1 MRVFGTEVNH
11 FLLRRNKA
19 TVTFVQLAPLR
30 GTAFCSHHV
39 AVTLTQPGRKGGLG
53 FSNRYWGSASVL
65 MAYGNDGPKPIS
77 QASAKGKVKWFNAT
91 KGYGFIT
98 LDNGGDAFCHAS
110 ALQATGH
117 ADVQP
122 GTTIIC
128 DLADSQRG
136 LQVVTVHSAD
146 LSTAEA
152 PSRAPR
158 VDRFGGGGYG
168 GGGRF
173 GDGGGYGGGYRD
185 NNAPSG
191 PMVEGKVKFF
201 NDQKGFGFVMPD
213 SGSGDIYLHASA
225 LRRSGVQAVE
235 PDQRVRYSTRQGN
248 KGVEVDKVEI
258 I

>member
-1 MRVFGTEVNH
+1 
-11 FLLRRNKA
+11 
-19 TVTFVQLAPLR
+19 
-30 GTAFCSHHV
+30 
-39 AVTLTQPGRKGGLG
+39 
-53 FSNRYWGSASVL
+53 
-65 MAYGNDGPKPIS
+65 MAYGDNDKPIS

-117 ADVQP
+117 SDVPP
-122 GTTIIC
+122 GTSIVC

-136 LQVVTVHSAD
+136 LQVVAVHSVD
-146 LSTAEA
+146 TSTAEA

-158 VDRFGGGGYG
+158 GDRFGGGGDRFGGGGGYG
-168 GGGRF
+168 GGG
-173 GDGGGYGGGYRD
+173 GGYGHRD
-185 NNAPSG
+185 SAPSG
-191 PMVEGKVKFF
+191 PMVEGKIKFF

-225 LRRSGVQAVE
+225 LRRSGVQVVE
-235 PDQRVRYSTRQGN
+235 PDQRIRYSTRQGN

>member
-1 MRVFGTEVNH
+1 
-11 FLLRRNKA
+11 
-19 TVTFVQLAPLR
+19 
-30 GTAFCSHHV
+30 
-39 AVTLTQPGRKGGLG
+39 
-53 FSNRYWGSASVL
+53 
-65 MAYGNDGPKPIS
+65 MAYGNEGSKPIS

-117 ADVQP
+117 SDVPP
-122 GTTIIC
+122 GTSIVC

-136 LQVVTVHSAD
+136 LQVVAVHSVD
-146 LSTAEA
+146 TSTAEA
-152 PSRAPR
+152 PSRGPR
-158 VDRFGGGGYG
+158 RDGFGGGDRFGGGGGYG
-168 GGGRF
+168 GGGY
-173 GDGGGYGGGYRD
+173 GGGGYGGHRD
-185 NNAPSG
+185 SAPSG

-235 PDQRVRYSTRQGN
+235 PDQRIRYSTRQGN
-248 KGVEVDKVEI
+248 KGVEVDRVEI

>member
-1 MRVFGTEVNH
+1 
-11 FLLRRNKA
+11 
-19 TVTFVQLAPLR
+19 
-30 GTAFCSHHV
+30 
-39 AVTLTQPGRKGGLG
+39 
-53 FSNRYWGSASVL
+53 
-65 MAYGNDGPKPIS
+65 MAYGNEGKSIS

-117 ADVQP
+117 SDVQP
-122 GTTIIC
+122 GTTIVC
-128 DLADSQRG
+128 DLADGQRG
-136 LQVVTVHSAD
+136 LQVVAVHSVD
-146 LSTAEA
+146 ITTAEA
-152 PSRAPR
+152 PSRGPR
-158 VDRFGGGGYG
+158 RDSFG
-168 GGGRF
+168 
-173 GDGGGYGGGYRD
+173 GGGYGGGYRD

-235 PDQRVRYSTRQGN
+235 PEQRIRYSTRQGN
-248 KGVEVDKVEI
+248 KGVEVDRVEI

>member
-1 MRVFGTEVNH
+1 
-11 FLLRRNKA
+11 
-19 TVTFVQLAPLR
+19 
-30 GTAFCSHHV
+30 
-39 AVTLTQPGRKGGLG
+39 
-53 FSNRYWGSASVL
+53 
-65 MAYGNDGPKPIS
+65 MAYGNDKAAIS

-117 ADVQP
+117 SDVQP

-136 LQVVTVHSAD
+136 LQVVTVHSVD
-146 LSTAEA
+146 ISTAEA
-152 PSRAPR
+152 PSRGPR
-158 VDRFGGGGYG
+158 REFGGGGGGGYG
-168 GGGRF
+168 GGRDFGGGGRDF
-173 GDGGGYGGGYRD
+173 GGGGGGYGHHQRD
-185 NNAPSG
+185 NGPSG

-213 SGSGDIYLHASA
+213 NGSGDIYLHASA

-235 PDQRVRYSTRQGN
+235 PDQRIRYSTRQGN
-248 KGVEVDKVEI
+248 KGVEVDRVEVI
-258 I
+258 

>member
-1 MRVFGTEVNH
+1 M
-11 FLLRRNKA
+11 
-19 TVTFVQLAPLR
+19 
-30 GTAFCSHHV
+30 
-39 AVTLTQPGRKGGLG
+39 
-53 FSNRYWGSASVL
+53 ASVH
-65 MAYGNDGPKPIS
+65 MTYGNDKSIS

-91 KGYGFIT
+91 KGYGFVT

-117 ADVQP
+117 SDVPP
-122 GTTIIC
+122 GTTIVC

-136 LQVVTVHSAD
+136 LQVVTVHSVD
-146 LSTAEA
+146 TSTAEA
-152 PSRAPR
+152 PSRGPR
-158 VDRFGGGGYG
+158 RDSFGGGGGYG
-168 GGGRF
+168 GDRGGY
-173 GDGGGYGGGYRD
+173 GGGGYGGGYRD

-235 PDQRVRYSTRQGN
+235 PDQRIRYSTRQGN
-248 KGVEVDKVEI
+248 KGVEVDRVEI

>member
-1 MRVFGTEVNH
+1 MT
-11 FLLRRNKA
+11 
-19 TVTFVQLAPLR
+19 
-30 GTAFCSHHV
+30 
-39 AVTLTQPGRKGGLG
+39 
-53 FSNRYWGSASVL
+53 
-65 MAYGNDGPKPIS
+65 YGNDKSIS

-91 KGYGFIT
+91 KGYGFVT

-117 ADVQP
+117 ADVPP
-122 GTTIIC
+122 GTTIVC

-136 LQVVTVHSAD
+136 LQVVTVHSVD
-146 LSTAEA
+146 TSTAEA
-152 PSRAPR
+152 PSRGPR
-158 VDRFGGGGYG
+158 RDSFGGGGGYG
-168 GGGRF
+168 GDRGGY
-173 GDGGGYGGGYRD
+173 GGGGYGGGYRD

-235 PDQRVRYSTRQGN
+235 PDQRIRYSTRQGN
-248 KGVEVDKVEI
+248 KGVEVDRVEI

>member
-1 MRVFGTEVNH
+1 
-11 FLLRRNKA
+11 
-19 TVTFVQLAPLR
+19 
-30 GTAFCSHHV
+30 
-39 AVTLTQPGRKGGLG
+39 
-53 FSNRYWGSASVL
+53 
-65 MAYGNDGPKPIS
+65 MAYGNDKSIS

-117 ADVQP
+117 SDVQP
-122 GTTIIC
+122 GTTIVC
-128 DLADSQRG
+128 DLADSPRG
-136 LQVVTVHSAD
+136 LQVVSVHSVD
-146 LSTAEA
+146 ISTAEA
-152 PSRAPR
+152 PSRGPR
-158 VDRFGGGGYG
+158 RDFGGGGGFGGGGRDFGGGGRDFGGGGYHH
-168 GGGRF
+168 
-173 GDGGGYGGGYRD
+173 RD
-185 NNAPSG
+185 NGPSG

-235 PDQRVRYSTRQGN
+235 PDQRIRYSTRQGN
-248 KGVEVDKVEI
+248 KGVEVDRVEI

>member
-1 MRVFGTEVNH
+1 
-11 FLLRRNKA
+11 
-19 TVTFVQLAPLR
+19 
-30 GTAFCSHHV
+30 
-39 AVTLTQPGRKGGLG
+39 
-53 FSNRYWGSASVL
+53 
-65 MAYGNDGPKPIS
+65 MAYGNDKAAIS

-117 ADVQP
+117 SDVQP
-122 GTTIIC
+122 GTTIVC

-136 LQVVTVHSAD
+136 LQVVTVHSVD
-146 LSTAEA
+146 ISTAEA
-152 PSRAPR
+152 PSRGPR
-158 VDRFGGGGYG
+158 RDFGGGGGGYGGGRDFGGGGRDFGGGGSRDFGGGGYG
-168 GGGRF
+168 GGNH
-173 GDGGGYGGGYRD
+173 RD
-185 NNAPSG
+185 SGPSG

-235 PDQRVRYSTRQGN
+235 PDQRIRYSTRQGN
-248 KGVEVDKVEI
+248 KGVEVDRVEI

>member
-1 MRVFGTEVNH
+1 M
-11 FLLRRNKA
+11 
-19 TVTFVQLAPLR
+19 
-30 GTAFCSHHV
+30 
-39 AVTLTQPGRKGGLG
+39 
-53 FSNRYWGSASVL
+53 
-65 MAYGNDGPKPIS
+65 S

-117 ADVQP
+117 SDVQP

-136 LQVVTVHSAD
+136 LQVVTVHSVD

-152 PSRAPR
+152 PSRGPR
-158 VDRFGGGGYG
+158 RDF

-173 GDGGGYGGGYRD
+173 GDGGGGDGGGGRGGFGGGGFGGGHRHHRD
-185 NNAPSG
+185 NGPSG

-213 SGSGDIYLHASA
+213 NGSGDIYLHASA

-235 PDQRVRYSTRQGN
+235 PDQRIRYSTRQGN
-248 KGVEVDKVEI
+248 KGVEVDRVEI

>member
-1 MRVFGTEVNH
+1 
-11 FLLRRNKA
+11 
-19 TVTFVQLAPLR
+19 
-30 GTAFCSHHV
+30 
-39 AVTLTQPGRKGGLG
+39 
-53 FSNRYWGSASVL
+53 
-65 MAYGNDGPKPIS
+65 MAYGNDNKAIS

-117 ADVQP
+117 SEVQP

-136 LQVVTVHSAD
+136 LQVVTVHSVD
-146 LSTAEA
+146 TSTAEA
-152 PSRAPR
+152 PSRGPR
-158 VDRFGGGGYG
+158 RDFGGGGGYGGGRDFGGGGYG
-168 GGGRF
+168 GGRDF
-173 GDGGGYGGGYRD
+173 GGGHRD
-185 NNAPSG
+185 NGPSG

-213 SGSGDIYLHASA
+213 NGSGDIYLHASA
-225 LRRSGVQAVE
+225 LRRSGVQVVE
-235 PDQRVRYSTRQGN
+235 PDQRIRYSTRQGN
-248 KGVEVDKVEI
+248 KGVEVDRVEI

>member
-1 MRVFGTEVNH
+1 MGH
-11 FLLRRNKA
+11 FDNEGSR
-19 TVTFVQLAPLR
+19 P
-30 GTAFCSHHV
+30 
-39 AVTLTQPGRKGGLG
+39 LTQ
-53 FSNRYWGSASVL
+53 SSAT
-65 MAYGNDGPKPIS
+65 
-77 QASAKGKVKWFNAT
+77 GKVKWFNAT

-110 ALQATGH
+110 ALQAAGH
-117 ADVQP
+117 SEVPQGA
-122 GTTIIC
+122 TIVC
-128 DLADSQRG
+128 DLTDGQRG
-136 LQVVTVHSAD
+136 LQVVNVHSVD

-152 PSRAPR
+152 PSRGPR
-158 VDRFGGGGYG
+158 RDFGGGGFGDGGGYRDRDRDGGFGG

-173 GDGGGYGGGYRD
+173 GGGGGRFGGGGGFGGGSFGGRD
-185 NNAPSG
+185 HHRDSAPSG

-235 PDQRVRYSTRQGN
+235 PEQRIRYSTRQGN
-248 KGVEVDKVEI
+248 KGVEVDRVEI

>member
-1 MRVFGTEVNH
+1 MT
-11 FLLRRNKA
+11 
-19 TVTFVQLAPLR
+19 
-30 GTAFCSHHV
+30 
-39 AVTLTQPGRKGGLG
+39 
-53 FSNRYWGSASVL
+53 
-65 MAYGNDGPKPIS
+65 YGNESKSIS

-117 ADVQP
+117 SDVQP
-122 GTTIIC
+122 GTTIVC

-136 LQVVTVHSAD
+136 LQVVAVHSVD
-146 LSTAEA
+146 VTTAEA
-152 PSRAPR
+152 PSRGPR
-158 VDRFGGGGYG
+158 RDSFGGGGDRFGGGGGGYG
-168 GGGRF
+168 GGGY
-173 GDGGGYGGGYRD
+173 GGGGYGGGRD

-235 PDQRVRYSTRQGN
+235 PEQRIRYSTRQGN
-248 KGVEVDKVEI
+248 KGVEVDRVEI